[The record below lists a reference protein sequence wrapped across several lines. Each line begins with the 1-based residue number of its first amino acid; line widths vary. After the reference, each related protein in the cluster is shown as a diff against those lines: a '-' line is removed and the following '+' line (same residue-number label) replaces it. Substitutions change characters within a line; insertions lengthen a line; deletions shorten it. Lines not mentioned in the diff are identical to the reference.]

1 MKVIKRDGSTA
12 DFDSSKIIVAIQKAN
27 QVVEPEDRID
37 QERIEAIAHYVE
49 SKNRMRLLV
58 EDIQDMVETG
68 IMEMRGYEVAQK
80 YVRYRYKRELARKS
94 NTTDNGILALID
106 HMNEEVN
113 QENSN
118 KNPVIN
124 STIWPVRFPRIS
136 QRECC
141 CRRISWKHTRPESY
155 ISTIQITMHRRS
167 ITVTSS
173 ISRTCCRMEPS
184 SARL

>member
-68 IMEMRGYEVAQK
+68 IMELRGYGRGEIQPGQVL
-80 YVRYRYKRELARKS
+80 YYLPLYS
-94 NTTDNGILALID
+94 
-106 HMNEEVN
+106 
-113 QENSN
+113 
-118 KNPVIN
+118 
-124 STIWPVRFPRIS
+124 RFG
-136 QRECC
+136 
-141 CRRISWKHTRPESY
+141 
-155 ISTIQITMHRRS
+155 
-167 ITVTSS
+167 
-173 ISRTCCRMEPS
+173 
-184 SARL
+184 A